1 MNQWKIIDLL
11 FSGLAEQIMC
21 LEYANNVNFN
31 FGKKISLM
39 LGKNDNEHYEGDR
52 GYEFYSNVYLIKSEL
67 NGFEDFLQI

>member
-1 MNQWKIIDLL
+1 MSQWKVIDLL
-11 FSGLAEQIMC
+11 FSVLAEQIMC
-21 LEYANNVNFN
+21 LEYANNVNVN
-31 FGKKISLM
+31 FRKKISLM